1 MIARIS
7 GILVYKQPAQVVID
21 VQGVAYEIEVSF
33 NSFCQL
39 PAEGETAV
47 LHTHF
52 VVREDAQLLFGF
64 SQLEERSLFRI
75 LIKVNGVG
83 PKLGLAILSGMD
95 AHAFCHCVQN
105 QDSATL
111 VKIPGVGKKTA
122 ERLVLELGDK
132 LSSWQTGDNAG
143 GQTGN
148 VKPTLFVVSAQS
160 EAESALV
167 ALGYKPVQATK
178 AVAAA
183 IRSAP
188 DGNCEDL
195 IRLSLKGMI

>member
-7 GILVYKQPAQVVID
+7 GILMHKQPAQVVVD
-21 VQGVAYEIEVSF
+21 VQGVAYEIEISF

-39 PAEGETAV
+39 PAEGDIAV

-83 PKLGLAILSGMD
+83 PKLALAILSGMD
-95 AHAFCHCVQN
+95 AHAFCYCVQH

-132 LSSWQTGDNAG
+132 LASWQTGDNGG
-143 GQTGN
+143 GQTG
-148 VKPTLFVVSAQS
+148 VIKPTVSAVSAQS

-167 ALGYKPVQATK
+167 ALGYKPVQAAK
-178 AVAAA
+178 AVTAA
-183 IRSAP
+183 IRSTP
-188 DGNCEDL
+188 NGSCEDL

>member
-7 GILVYKQPAQVVID
+7 GVLLSKQPAQVVID
-21 VQGVAYEIEVSF
+21 VQGVAYEVEISF

-39 PAEGETAV
+39 PAEGDSV
-47 LHTHF
+47 MLHTHF
-52 VVREDAQLLFGF
+52 VVREDAQLLFGL
-64 SQLEERSLFRI
+64 SELDERSLFRI

-83 PKLGLAILSGMD
+83 PKLGLEILSGMD
-95 AHAFCHCVQN
+95 AQGFCQCVQN
-105 QDSATL
+105 QDAATL

-132 LSSWQTGDNAG
+132 LSAWQTVGSAG
-143 GQTGN
+143 VQTGTA
-148 VKPTLFVVSAQS
+148 KASLFAVSAQS

-167 ALGYKPVQATK
+167 GLGYKPVQASK
-178 AVAAA
+178 AVLAAVK
-183 IRSAP
+183 SAP
-188 DGNCEDL
+188 DGSCEDL

>member
-7 GILVYKQPAQVVID
+7 GILLDKQPNQVVID
-21 VQGVAYEIEVSF
+21 VQGVAYEIDVSF
-33 NSFCQL
+33 NSFCQM
-39 PAEGETAV
+39 PEEGGAAV

-64 SQLEERSLFRI
+64 FELEERSLFRI

-95 AHAFCHCVQN
+95 AHAFCQCVKN
-105 QDSATL
+105 QDSASL

-132 LSSWQTGDNAG
+132 LSSWQSVENVGVKASS
-143 GQTGN
+143 GN
-148 VKPTLFVVSAQS
+148 STLFSTSAKS

-167 ALGYKPVQATK
+167 TLGYKPVQATK

-183 IRSAP
+183 IKSSP
-188 DGNCEDL
+188 DGSCEDL
-195 IRLSLKGMI
+195 IRLSLKGMM